1 MRRLSLGILG
11 IALLAAPACLAAPA
25 APQPLGDPWKI
36 CAGEVQ
42 RQEIQHG
49 IPRHLMAAIAKAESG
64 RWDEA
69 NRANVAWPWT
79 VTAGGEGRFFATQAE
94 AIAEVKRLKARGV
107 TNIDV
112 GCMQVN
118 LFHHGQHF
126 ASIEQAMDPTHNAA
140 YAGRFLK
147 TLRETSA
154 DWMEAAGRYHS
165 STPEKNTPYRAK
177 VARLWDETKRE
188 SPNPAPA
195 QKIARASQAGP
206 LAAPAGA
213 PSRVAAGTAIRPPA
227 PRAVVAI
234 DFDRT
239 AQLNANFRARHAP
252 GAVVAGTENGQAA
265 AVSFVGGNPTDAVAN
280 RARKDAER
288 VRTLNARAV
297 APGTSASA
305 DRFAAKRANDLNRWR
320 ATKPTGGES

>member
-1 MRRLSLGILG
+1 M
-11 IALLAAPACLAAPA
+11 ALWAAPA
-25 APQPLGDPWKI
+25 AIAAPMAPQPIGDPWKI

-79 VTAGGEGRFFATQAE
+79 VTSGGEGRFFATAAE
-94 AIAEVKRLKARGV
+94 AIGEVKRLKALGV

-126 ASIEQAMDPTHNAA
+126 ASIEQAMDPARNAA

-147 TLRETSA
+147 SLRETSA

-165 STPEKNTPYRAK
+165 STPEKNGPYRAK

-188 SPNPAPA
+188 SPNAAPA
-195 QKIARASQAGP
+195 QQFARAPQSGP
-206 LAAPAGA
+206 LAIAGG
-213 PSRVAAGTAIRPPA
+213 SVIRPAA
-227 PRAVVAI
+227 PRAAVAI

-239 AQLNANFRARHAP
+239 ARLNANFRARQAP
-252 GAVVAGTENGQAA
+252 VAFIAGAGEGQGATGP
-265 AVSFVGGNPTDAVAN
+265 SFVGGNEADAVAN
-280 RARKDAER
+280 RARKEAARAR
-288 VRTLNARAV
+288 VANARAV
-297 APGTSASA
+297 APGTPAAA
-305 DRFAAKRANDLNRWR
+305 DRFAAKRAGDLARWR
-320 ATKPTGGES
+320 TNDFARPGATKPVGDDS